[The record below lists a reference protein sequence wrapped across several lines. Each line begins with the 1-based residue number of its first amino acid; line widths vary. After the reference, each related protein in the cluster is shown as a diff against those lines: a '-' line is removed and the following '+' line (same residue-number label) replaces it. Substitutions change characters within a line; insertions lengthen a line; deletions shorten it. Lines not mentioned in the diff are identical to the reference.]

1 MRVLSRIAA
10 SRAVLLDTCFVLL
23 LCAVHVFAL
32 GIFSP
37 TESGASWWPLLISV
51 PATLTLF
58 LRRHWPLVSYSVLL
72 AVAIGFTLFG
82 LPVGVIN
89 LGILVAIYSICVR
102 SSLRMAVLVG
112 VIAMIYPF
120 SEIAILPW
128 HQEIIN
134 VIGSS
139 VNLILV
145 IGWARAMR
153 VARLRSAQLQQA
165 VATLD
170 QARDQL
176 AADAAVVERA
186 RMAREFHDIV
196 SHNLSVVALRAGVA
210 RALVD
215 RNPEH
220 ARETLGELERTSSSA
235 LSEMRAMLGA
245 LRGDDSAG
253 LGHAAPSGDQHG
265 IAGEGAGEEGDRQP
279 SPSLQ
284 RVDALIDSVR
294 DAGVTWRLERHG
306 TVRELGPGVEMAAY
320 RVVQE
325 AVTNVLKHGGPG
337 HARVLLDYG
346 DSALRVEI
354 TNHVAAADP
363 ASGKVPAQ
371 LSGAE
376 SSAQA
381 SGAGSSAQATGAGSS
396 AQAIGAGDPAPGH
409 GLIGLRERV
418 ALLGGTLTA
427 HPVAGG
433 FHLAAVLPCP
443 DHADLA

>member
-1 MRVLSRIAA
+1 MRVLSHITA

-37 TESGASWWPLLISV
+37 TDSGASWWPLLISV

-58 LRRHWPLVSYSVLL
+58 LRRHWPLVSYAVML

-82 LPVGVIN
+82 FPVGVIN

-102 SSLRMAVLVG
+102 SSLRTAVLVG

-128 HQEIIN
+128 HKEIIN

-153 VARLRSAQLQQA
+153 VGRLRSAQLQQT
-165 VATLD
+165 VAMLD

-186 RMAREFHDIV
+186 RIAREFHDIV

-220 ARETLGELERTSSSA
+220 ARETLADLERTSRSA

-245 LRGDDSAG
+245 LRGDGNAGVGSAV
-253 LGHAAPSGDQHG
+253 PSEDERGSDEQ
-265 IAGEGAGEEGDRQP
+265 EGDRQP
-279 SPSLQ
+279 SPRLE
-284 RVDALIDSVR
+284 RVEQLIDSVR
-294 DAGVTWRLERHG
+294 EAGVTWRLEHAG

-354 TNHVAAADP
+354 TNHVAIPDP
-363 ASGKVPAQ
+363 APGKVPAPPH
-371 LSGAE
+371 LDAE
-376 SSAQA
+376 
-381 SGAGSSAQATGAGSS
+381 
-396 AQAIGAGDPAPGH
+396 DPTPGH

-427 HPVAGG
+427 HPIAGG
-433 FHLAAVLPCP
+433 FHLAAVLPSA
-443 DHADLA
+443 HNTDLA